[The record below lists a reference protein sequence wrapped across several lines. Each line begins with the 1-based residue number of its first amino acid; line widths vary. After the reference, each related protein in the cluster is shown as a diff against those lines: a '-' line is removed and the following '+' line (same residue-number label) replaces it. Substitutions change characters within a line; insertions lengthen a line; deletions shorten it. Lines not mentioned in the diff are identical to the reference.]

1 MFQPHCNYVEMIR
14 EKVVCLGAGPTQT
27 CVVVTVTIRIR
38 NPKGEIR
45 LKGQSRTLRIPDYLI
60 ANLGSEC
67 DFFKDNKRLT
77 YTLVV
82 YTSYYLFYC
91 IVSHT

>member
-1 MFQPHCNYVEMIR
+1 M
-14 EKVVCLGAGPTQT
+14 
-27 CVVVTVTIRIR
+27 VVTVTIRIR

-45 LKGQSRTLRIPDYLI
+45 LKGQSRALRFPDCLLI
-60 ANLGSEC
+60 ANLGSEF

-91 IVSHT
+91 VVSHT